1 MNRKEF
7 LEILR
12 SQLAGQMQEGKAAA
26 HIRYYE
32 DYIQSQ
38 VRGGRSEQEVLQELG
53 DPHLI
58 AKTLIDTDDGSTQE
72 DYGEYSSY
80 EAVMAMRQS
89 FLISRR
95 KDGKK

>member
-53 DPHLI
+53 IYLTI
-58 AKTLIDTDDGSTQE
+58 SGLSFNITFGLYQIDNDRES
-72 DYGEYSSY
+72 
-80 EAVMAMRQS
+80 
-89 FLISRR
+89 I
-95 KDGKK
+95 KKNG